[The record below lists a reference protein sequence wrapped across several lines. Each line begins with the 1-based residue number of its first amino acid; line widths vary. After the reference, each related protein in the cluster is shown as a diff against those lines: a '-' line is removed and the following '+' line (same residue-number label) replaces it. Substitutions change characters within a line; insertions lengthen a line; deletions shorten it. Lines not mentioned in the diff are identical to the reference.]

1 MISAKWAKVKDGEH
15 PVYEF
20 YSGSGGSGSEG
31 GSGSGVGS
39 GGGFED
45 VS

>member
-1 MISAKWAKVKDGEH
+1 MISAKWAKVKEGEH
-15 PVYEF
+15 PLYEF
-20 YSGSGGSGSEG
+20 YSGSGVSGS